1 MKIFIRILAI
11 FVISLTIIIS
21 IGYFSLKSGFNIDD
35 LSFSNIHITNAHLI
49 LEQKLALKI
58 EKISVQAA
66 EIKSADQSTDKS
78 SAGSKPAYIRDVI
91 RAVNLIERWFAS
103 IDIKQIVAG
112 TFNASF
118 QYRENDSG
126 QLNISSP
133 QVNLQ
138 SQISTNGEFLLV
150 DLQQISSTKYKSRAK
165 GLLRFSSQQR
175 TMTATVE
182 GLVADTLPL
191 HVEIKADTKQLSFS
205 GKGTEP
211 VASIAPI
218 VELFNLGPSI
228 SPWIVDYLSASQ
240 ISLSS
245 ISGTIPYD
253 KPESILQTLH
263 AIADVKETEYT
274 FAQGLEPIKAAQTE
288 VEFINGVLKIKPYQ
302 ATFYGQDAGNSE
314 LDINFSKQPFILTTY
329 IRTSAQASGGI
340 LTLLEHYGIPFPF
353 EQKTGLTKTDLTL
366 AINLS
371 TIDIQSKGTF
381 KAVTSSFEFD
391 GHTVDVDQLDVDLNN
406 TDITIHRIDVSQKDL
421 FAASIKG
428 ELDAA
433 KSTGDLHASISDFS
447 YHSKDSELL
456 LANPDKAP
464 LEIDYHMRPDGD
476 SISIPASTWQSGDHA
491 ISIGEFT
498 TPFSHTSWSGKI
510 PVTAVNISPWIK
522 STVSGTFSRQPPYAN
537 LDITI
542 LELTRDTWRINQP
555 RTQLELIIGD
565 EISLKTK
572 NPVDIAYGDTTIK
585 LMPAYLSYRSDQL
598 DIHQGGIKLAG
609 QSFPSIT
616 GRLDFKN
623 NRGKLKLDP
632 LHIVD
637 STGMK
642 LLAAEK
648 PVTIDVVLE
657 EEFTRAEIPMF
668 GLKFEQQ
675 KQGAWSVAVNDL
687 GALNKYSP
695 VMQHYDLEKGHFAL
709 RSNTGSK
716 PWTFKGK
723 LTYPFALLID
733 EKTPVFDYTFNGT
746 YDDNNTVVD
755 INDKVHVKLAEKI
768 SITSNDIGFN
778 LPAMIKTSKKNPA
791 TQAAKETRRDTGVS
805 PLNHPEKSDAAT
817 NAGLA
822 LELTAK
828 NSFIYANDTH
838 RLLAEQ
844 LNVTLHNGSIQA
856 DLKNGKGFAT
866 MELKDNKLSLVGKGF
881 DTTFINEMM
890 DTTKLK
896 EGRLGFEAS
905 GSFDNLDAVIHIN
918 DAVIKD
924 YGLAS
929 NVLAFINTVPALLTF
944 SLPGFSTDGLRARE
958 LTTAVNYQQ
967 GMIKLKSIDVD
978 SKEINIR
985 GEGYLDLNNDTVDI
999 TLNLITGLKKS
1010 IGRVPLLGYVLSGNK
1025 KKPSITLTV
1034 KGDLHDP
1041 TVSHTA
1047 FREVATYPWELL
1059 KNTVTLPS
1067 HLVDKVRRNTD
1078 DDSSDENLTDKENKK

>member
-11 FVISLTIIIS
+11 LVISLTIIFS
-21 IGYFSLKSGFNIDD
+21 IGYFSLKSGFNIAD
-35 LSFSNIHITNAHLI
+35 LSFANIHISNAHLI
-49 LEQKLALKI
+49 LEEKLALKV

-66 EIKSADQSTDKS
+66 EIKSTDQSTDKS
-78 SAGSKPAYIRDVI
+78 SAGSKPTYIRDVI
-91 RAVNLIERWFAS
+91 RAVNLIEKWFAS
-103 IDIKQIVAG
+103 IDIKQIAVGA
-112 TFNASF
+112 FNASF
-118 QYRENDSG
+118 QYQENDNG
-126 QLNISSP
+126 QLHITSP
-133 QVNLQ
+133 QLDLQ
-138 SQISTNGEFLLV
+138 SQISTSGEFLLI
-150 DLQQISSTKYKSRAK
+150 DLQHISSTEYKSRAK
-165 GLLRFSSQQR
+165 GLLRFNSQQR
-175 TMTATVE
+175 TMTAAVE
-182 GLVADTLPL
+182 GMVADTLPL
-191 HVEIKADTKQLSFS
+191 HVEIKADTKQLSFT
-205 GKGTEP
+205 GRGTEP

-218 VELFNLGPSI
+218 AELFNLGPSI
-228 SPWIVDYLSASQ
+228 SPWIVDYLSARQ

-263 AIADVKETEYT
+263 AVANVKETEYT

-288 VEFINGVLKIKPYQ
+288 VEFINGVLKIKPHA
-302 ATFYGQDAGNSE
+302 ATFYGQDAGDSE

-340 LTLLEHYGIPFPF
+340 LTLLEHYGITFPF
-353 EQKTGLTKTDLTL
+353 QQKTGLTETDLTL

-381 KAVTSSFEFD
+381 KAATSSFEFD
-391 GHTVDVDQLDVDLNN
+391 GHTVDVDQLDVGLNN
-406 TDITIHRIDVSQKDL
+406 TDITIHRIDVSQNDL

-428 ELDAA
+428 ELDVAT
-433 KSTGDLHASISDFS
+433 SIGDLHASINDFS
-447 YHSKDSELL
+447 YHSKDSGLL
-456 LANPDKAP
+456 LTNPDKAP
-464 LEIDYHMRPDGD
+464 LVVDYHMRPDGD
-476 SISIPASTWQSGDHA
+476 SIRVPASTWQSGGHA

-522 STVSGTFSRQPPYAN
+522 STVSGTFSRHPPYAN

-542 LELTRDTWRINQP
+542 LDLSHDTWRINQP

-572 NPVDIAYGDTTIK
+572 SPVNISYGATAIK
-585 LMPAYLSYRSDQL
+585 LMPAYLSYGSDQL
-598 DIHQGGIKLAG
+598 HIHQGGIKIAG
-609 QSFPSIT
+609 QSFPNIT
-616 GRLDFKN
+616 GRLEFKN
-623 NRGKLKLDP
+623 KTGKLILDP

-642 LLAAEK
+642 LLAADK
-648 PVTIDVVLE
+648 PVKIELSIE
-657 EEFTRAEIPMF
+657 EKFTRAEIPMF

-675 KQGAWSVAVNDL
+675 KQGAWSVIVNDL

-695 VMQHYDLEKGHFAL
+695 LMQHYDLEKGHFAL

-716 PWTFKGK
+716 PWAFKGK

-733 EKTPVFDYTFNGT
+733 EKKPVFDYTFNGN
-746 YDDNNTVVD
+746 YDGNNSTID
-755 INDKVHVKLAEKI
+755 INDKVHIKLADKI
-768 SITSNDIGFN
+768 IIESNDIGYN
-778 LPAMIKTSKKNPA
+778 LPAMIKISNKPA
-791 TQAAKETRRDTGVS
+791 SQSRKQTPIDPGVRPSRYSEESAAAAS
-805 PLNHPEKSDAAT
+805 P
-817 NAGLA
+817 GLA
-822 LELTAK
+822 LQLTAK

-844 LNVTLHNGSIQA
+844 LNVTLHNGSVQA

-866 MELKDNKLSLVGKGF
+866 MELKDNKLSLVGKEF
-881 DTTFINEMM
+881 DTTFINEIM

-905 GSFDNLDAVIHIN
+905 GNFDNLDAVIHIN
-918 DAVIKD
+918 DAVIND

-944 SLPGFSTDGLRARE
+944 SLPGFSTDGLPVRE
-958 LTTAVNYQQ
+958 LATAVNYQE
-967 GMIKLKSIDVD
+967 GIIKLKSIDVE
-978 SKEINIR
+978 SKEIYVR
-985 GEGYLDLNNDTVDI
+985 GEGNIDLNNDTVDL
-999 TLNLITGLKKS
+999 TLNLITGVKKS
-1010 IGRVPLLGYVLSGNK
+1010 IDRIPLLGYVLSGGK

-1059 KNTVTLPS
+1059 KNTVTLPR
-1067 HLVDKVRRNTD
+1067 HLVDKVKDNTG
-1078 DDSSDENLTDKENKK
+1078 ENTRDKSLTNKE